1 MNYRSGLSFESY
13 SYSKG
18 HSLCK
23 GLPGCGRSLSS
34 GQLSVLVGQSC
45 CLSAPL
51 QTGMRIQWYNRSGR
65 ASEEEGTMDDQAKA
79 DLEKLET
86 LREQALCGP
95 PEQREAAEQAYEE
108 LRTTLFD
115 HQACEI
121 PDDDHE
127 TKELPGVAAFTCE
140 NCGQAF
146 ALTAGEQQMYEGQG
160 MATPKICK
168 ACRGARKDEA
178 SQAIGEGEGGGVGG
192 PFTL

>member
-1 MNYRSGLSFESY
+1 L
-13 SYSKG
+13 
-18 HSLCK
+18 
-23 GLPGCGRSLSS
+23 LPFGP
-34 GQLSVLVGQSC
+34 
-45 CLSAPL
+45 APDR
-51 QTGMRIQWYNRSGR
+51 QPNKWYNRSGR
-65 ASEEEGTMDDQAKA
+65 ANGEEKIMDEQAKA

-95 PEQREAAEQAYEE
+95 EEQREAAEQAYDE

-121 PDDDHE
+121 PDDNQE
-127 TKELPGVAAFTCE
+127 TMELTGVAAFTCE

-146 ALTAGEQQMYEGQG
+146 ALTEGEQQMYAGQG
-160 MATPKICK
+160 MEPLKICK
-168 ACRGARKDEA
+168 ACRRARKDEA